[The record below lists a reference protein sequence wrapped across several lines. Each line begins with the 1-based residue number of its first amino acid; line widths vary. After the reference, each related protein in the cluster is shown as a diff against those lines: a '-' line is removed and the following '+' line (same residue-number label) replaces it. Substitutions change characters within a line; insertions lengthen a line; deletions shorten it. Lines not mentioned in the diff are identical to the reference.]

1 MQQKGKCLAL
11 GAGAIGKSVSGYIFT
26 QLGFDFRYAEI
37 DDAVIS
43 DINRRGGYDLYTA
56 VSGDQ
61 IKKQEIRGICA
72 ARVEDAQTAEF
83 AAEAD
88 FIVTAVGA
96 ANLAAAAAS
105 IAGWVRRRSGQKRL
119 AILLFENGSGLREL
133 VEGELRRQLGSLPA
147 WLSVSHASIE
157 RISKKVVREDGSID
171 GVSAVSYTH
180 LDVYK
185 RQGQNGSGKTTLV
198 KHLNGLYKPTD
209 GDVRYNGQSVLKKT
223 VAQIS
228 RNIIL
233 VFQHPERMLFE
244 QSVTQEI
251 TFCARMQQVPFTD
264 EQVSEVLEKYGL
276 SEDAETFPIN
286 LSMGK
291 KHLLTILS
299 VLFSSADVVILDE
312 PTLGMDLH
320 IKQQL
325 EEIIAFLKEQGKT
338 VIMISHE
345 IPLVFKV
352 ADAAVI
358 LSGGK
363 KVYEGGK
370 EALAR
375 RQDIFDAINI
385 NLPPVVRLSKRYGF
399 SKVCYNVAEFAREA
413 ARMLA
418 EKEA

>member
-157 RISKKVVREDGSID
+157 RISKKVVREDGRID
-171 GVSAVSYTH
+171 GVSEEFIPPILTRRELADTQLVLHTEYFELADDVNRYYYRKLYLNKIGHAV
-180 LDVYK
+180 LADL
-185 RQGQNGSGKTTLV
+185 GSKKGYATTLEAV
-198 KHLNGLYKPTD
+198 AD
-209 GDVRYNGQSVLKKT
+209 DEIQDV
-223 VAQIS
+223 
-228 RNIIL
+228 
-233 VFQHPERMLFE
+233 LFAVWDAAGE
-244 QSVTQEI
+244 MV
-251 TFCARMQQVPFTD
+251 R
-264 EQVSEVLEKYGL
+264 LKYG
-276 SEDAETFPIN
+276 
-286 LSMGK
+286 
-291 KHLLTILS
+291 
-299 VLFSSADVVILDE
+299 
-312 PTLGMDLH
+312 
-320 IKQQL
+320 
-325 EEIIAFLKEQGKT
+325 
-338 VIMISHE
+338 
-345 IPLVFKV
+345 
-352 ADAAVI
+352 
-358 LSGGK
+358 
-363 KVYEGGK
+363 
-370 EALAR
+370 
-375 RQDIFDAINI
+375 FD
-385 NLPPVVRLSKRYGF
+385 
-399 SKVCYNVAEFAREA
+399 
-413 ARMLA
+413 
-418 EKEA
+418 

>member
-157 RISKKVVREDGSID
+157 RISKKVVREDGRHRWGER
-171 GVSAVSYTH
+171 GVYSAHSYPPRTGGYAAGAAYGIFRAGRRCQPLLLSQTVS
-180 LDVYK
+180 
-185 RQGQNGSGKTTLV
+185 Q
-198 KHLNGLYKPTD
+198 
-209 GDVRYNGQSVLKKT
+209 
-223 VAQIS
+223 
-228 RNIIL
+228 
-233 VFQHPERMLFE
+233 
-244 QSVTQEI
+244 
-251 TFCARMQQVPFTD
+251 
-264 EQVSEVLEKYGL
+264 
-276 SEDAETFPIN
+276 
-286 LSMGK
+286 
-291 KHLLTILS
+291 
-299 VLFSSADVVILDE
+299 
-312 PTLGMDLH
+312 
-320 IKQQL
+320 
-325 EEIIAFLKEQGKT
+325 
-338 VIMISHE
+338 
-345 IPLVFKV
+345 
-352 ADAAVI
+352 
-358 LSGGK
+358 
-363 KVYEGGK
+363 
-370 EALAR
+370 
-375 RQDIFDAINI
+375 
-385 NLPPVVRLSKRYGF
+385 
-399 SKVCYNVAEFAREA
+399 
-413 ARMLA
+413 
-418 EKEA
+418 

>member
-157 RISKKVVREDGSID
+157 RISKKVVREDGRID
-171 GVSAVSYTH
+171 GVSEEFIPPILTRRELADTQLVLHTEYFELADDVNRYYYRKLYLNNIGHAVLAY
-180 LDVYK
+180 L
-185 RQGQNGSGKTTLV
+185 GSKKGYATTLAAV
-198 KHLNGLYKPTD
+198 ADDEIQDVLFAVWDAAGEMVRLKYGFDEQEIDEYFAGRLQCYKNAALADPLARLARSPMRKLGRHERIIGAAELCHGYGISLEAFAPVLYCAVNYFSFQDEESIRLAILKERKGVEAVLREVCGLD
-209 GDVRYNGQSVLKKT
+209 
-223 VAQIS
+223 
-228 RNIIL
+228 
-233 VFQHPERMLFE
+233 PESELFRQLLQGYIE
-244 QSVTQEI
+244 QSY
-251 TFCARMQQVPFTD
+251 R
-264 EQVSEVLEKYGL
+264 
-276 SEDAETFPIN
+276 
-286 LSMGK
+286 
-291 KHLLTILS
+291 
-299 VLFSSADVVILDE
+299 
-312 PTLGMDLH
+312 H
-320 IKQQL
+320 I
-325 EEIIAFLKEQGKT
+325 
-338 VIMISHE
+338 
-345 IPLVFKV
+345 
-352 ADAAVI
+352 
-358 LSGGK
+358 
-363 KVYEGGK
+363 
-370 EALAR
+370 
-375 RQDIFDAINI
+375 
-385 NLPPVVRLSKRYGF
+385 
-399 SKVCYNVAEFAREA
+399 
-413 ARMLA
+413 
-418 EKEA
+418 